1 MDSPLPLDAID
12 AGINGVVCKI
22 TGQPAARRAQI
33 TALRRLV
40 YERRDTILIAATGFG
55 KSAVLFAF
63 WLLTKKITILIVPLT
78 KLGENQRD
86 DIAKNV
92 EGSNPVWIDAD
103 THLKV
108 SQMKRD
114 RHVAVKLT
122 KLSESQSMGASPS
135 WRLHPRHP

>member
-1 MDSPLPLDAID
+1 MDPSPPLDTID
-12 AGINGVVCKI
+12 SGINEVICKI
-22 TGQPAARRAQI
+22 TGQPTARHAQI
-33 TALRRLV
+33 ASLRRLV
-40 YERRDTILIAATGFG
+40 YEQRDTILIAATGFG

-86 DIAKNV
+86 DVAKNV

-108 SQMKRD
+108 SQMKID
-114 RHVAVKLT
+114 RQT
-122 KLSESQSMGASPS
+122 SGSQN
-135 WRLHPRHP
+135 